1 VLVFNS
7 QSILCGRETTEFL
20 VQRQDWIAEVS
31 AVADDLLLDEVV
43 AQKPQQSH
51 NNAPSAATK
60 RPLTSLTGAYTAMGS
75 PVPSKLTNFHTPH
88 NGVIDMNILAAL
100 LQQSDFPASSC
111 EEAVRATH
119 NAGVDAALT
128 WLFQHIDGPAVQDPV
143 PRLRTT
149 SRHSPEGGDLEQGPP
164 DHVAPSGAS
173 ILIIE
178 PAHDLEH
185 GVTSTSEPAP
195 VTHHTTVTMR
205 SPGVQRLLGCIV
217 TLQRGIS
224 TGPSSTHL
232 SRQVLTVLM
241 SRKLPSDVCWLIFGY
256 TTSAHEIR
264 RVLLDRS
271 VQPEANDT
279 SMWYYDYRLP
289 PPVLVGKKKQR
300 GSSGEKTLEYLRFAS
315 HYLRVRQELIAQAKI
330 SV

>member
-31 AVADDLLLDEVV
+31 AVADDLLLGEVV
-43 AQKPQQSH
+43 AQQPQQSRDS
-51 NNAPSAATK
+51 APSAATR
-60 RPLTSLTGAYTAMGS
+60 RPLIAQTGAYVAMGS
-75 PVPSKLTNFHTPH
+75 PVPSKLTNFHAPH
-88 NGVIDMNILAAL
+88 NGTVDMNILAAL

-128 WLFQHIDGPAVQDPV
+128 WLFQHIEDPALQEPV

-164 DHVAPSGAS
+164 DHVAPSSAS

-178 PAHDLEH
+178 PAHELEH

-195 VTHHTTVTMR
+195 VTHHTAVTVR
-205 SPGVQRLLGCIV
+205 
-217 TLQRGIS
+217 
-224 TGPSSTHL
+224 
-232 SRQVLTVLM
+232 
-241 SRKLPSDVCWLIFGY
+241 
-256 TTSAHEIR
+256 
-264 RVLLDRS
+264 
-271 VQPEANDT
+271 
-279 SMWYYDYRLP
+279 
-289 PPVLVGKKKQR
+289 
-300 GSSGEKTLEYLRFAS
+300 
-315 HYLRVRQELIAQAKI
+315 
-330 SV
+330 